1 MTSRSTSQHKKR
13 LFEQFARI
21 GRALSAPLRL
31 ELLDLLSQSEKPVD
45 RLATQTGMT
54 IANASRHL
62 QVLRS
67 AGLVESRRD
76 GLHVYYRLADPHV
89 AGVLRHVQTLA
100 ESRLAEVERILTE
113 IVRDVTTLEA
123 VDREQLLQ
131 LAQRGDVLILDVRPE
146 DEYREAHLPFALS
159 IPLPELKQRLD
170 ALAKNRRVV
179 AYCRGP
185 YCVLASEAVRLL
197 RHLGYD
203 AVRLTDSVTDW
214 KDAGMTLVSNDNE
227 LNKHK

>member
-1 MTSRSTSQHKKR
+1 MTSRSPSQHKKR

-45 RLATQTGMT
+45 LLAQQTGMT
-54 IANASRHL
+54 VANASRHL

-76 GLHVYYRLADPHV
+76 GLHVYYRLADPQV
-89 AGVLRHVQTLA
+89 AGVLRQVQSLA
-100 ESRLAEVERILTE
+100 ETRLAEVERILAD
-113 IVRDVTTLEA
+113 ISRDVTNLEA
-123 VDREQLLQ
+123 VDREQLLK
-131 LAQRGDVLILDVRPE
+131 LAKRGEVVILDVRPE
-146 DEYREAHLPFALS
+146 EEYHEAHLPFAVS

-185 YCVLASEAVRLL
+185 YCVLAGEAVRLL
-197 RHLGYD
+197 RKLGYD
-203 AVRLTDSVTDW
+203 AVRLPDSVTDW
-214 KDAGMTLVSNDNE
+214 KDAGMTLVSNHE
-227 LNKHK
+227 